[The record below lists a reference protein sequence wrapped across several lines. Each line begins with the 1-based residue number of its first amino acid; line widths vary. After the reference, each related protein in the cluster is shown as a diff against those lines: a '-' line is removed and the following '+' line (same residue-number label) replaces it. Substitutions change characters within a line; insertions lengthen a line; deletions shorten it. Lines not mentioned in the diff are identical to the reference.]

1 MPKRRTHL
9 RLATVATPAAPQ
21 RGTYITLSV
30 PEDTRLSGAVC
41 REVAPDVFFPE
52 PDDTEGAAEA
62 KRLCAACAIRPL
74 CLAGAIERD
83 ERYGIFGGLNTAERD
98 ALSGRPGCGTRSGY
112 RRHLMGGEPAC
123 AACRAANT
131 AASAADRAQ
140 RNAKRQPSPGCG
152 TRTGYQQHRAAGERV
167 CAACLVANTEYVWAQ
182 TGARREDRTRTQA
195 AHREAARQR
204 RATETAQQE
213 MGRCCG
219 TRHGYRLHRLA
230 GEPACDACLE
240 ANTAYSRAYR
250 KAHRTTPAAAIG
262 ADRIGEAA

>member
-9 RLATVATPAAPQ
+9 RFATVATPVAPQ

-30 PEDTRLSGAVC
+30 PEDTRLAGAVC

-52 PDDTEGAAEA
+52 PDDTEGEAEA
-62 KRLCAACAIRPL
+62 KRLCAVCPIRPL

-98 ALSGRPGCGTRSGY
+98 ALSSRPGCGTRSGY
-112 RRHLMGGEPAC
+112 RRHIISREPAC
-123 AACRAANT
+123 AECRAANT
-131 AASAADRAQ
+131 AASAADRAK
-140 RNAKRQPSPGCG
+140 RNSERKAKQQPSPDCG
-152 TRTGYQQHRAAGERV
+152 TRTGYQQHRAAGERA
-167 CAACLVANTEYVWAQ
+167 CGACLVANTEYVWAQ
-182 TGARREDRTRTQA
+182 TEAVREDRARTKA
-195 AHREAARQR
+195 THREAARRR

-219 TRHGYRLHRLA
+219 TRHGYRLHRLS
-230 GEPACDACLE
+230 GETACTACLE
-240 ANTAYSRAYR
+240 ANTAYSRTLRAR
-250 KAHRTTPAAAIG
+250 RT